1 MATEKPPLAG
11 ARPLIPERLI
21 DIPSQRLYYLSLGFL
36 LQAVKAIDVLRNLFT
51 SDAPNYYGRKWF
63 LIDFSYVAILSQ
75 LRIPRLRYSKAIVL
89 LQILSLWFIDGLL
102 FGGIHLN
109 LGAQIPSSTGYQGLQ
124 KRPDLPATPEP
135 FRLADLFA
143 PSGLLSF
150 FSESTR
156 GDQHL
161 LGQHTVRMS
170 PISTAHLNP
179 DAQAF
184 CLSPPSHAVL
194 IPILVNNT
202 TPANVRYS
210 LTPLT
215 YVEGQSGTGRV
226 EHIEL
231 SAKDLKAIELAR
243 LEGLQ
248 SVRAYNRDSNYD
260 EYDDDED
267 QTPSS
272 DPHLQKTQSLT
283 HIRVNKPGTIRL
295 ERVLDSSSVAARLVH
310 PLEVTVV
317 PCPTAHYTDDS
328 LSKPESAVRCAGD
341 NSNVDLTIDIRG
353 VPPLSLRWSKYINEK
368 REGFLVEGIEDSSPA
383 NRPHPDSRD
392 VARSPSRIPQILRV
406 PLSLSVDSLG
416 RVTFVLES
424 VIDGMGNIV
433 SLDQSVPGGESH
445 HSVATPN
452 SKTRRSLDV
461 LRRSSISFRNCDP
474 GNPVPLLIGSEAS
487 LSLYVTDSDP
497 LDAPWDVDI
506 NFEPSDGVISRGKPP
521 KSWKNTLQTPEQTLS
536 LNASAAG
543 EYTISGIRGKWCE
556 GDVLS
561 PETCKVVEKPMP
573 TAEIEWKRIHECSG
587 DTGVSASLILHGTPP
602 FQVYY
607 STQRDKENPRDLV
620 KTFTSS
626 RGELTLQPEHSGHY
640 FYTFLQLSDA
650 NYRKVDLNGPSIDQV
665 VHPLAAADFVSA
677 VGRTKRVV
685 NSCSG
690 NMVDIEVDLRGTAPW
705 NLELQIVGLRN
716 TDSLEIRDI
725 KTSPARIQA
734 PIPAQIDKEGGSFEV
749 NLDMYGCKRSISV
762 PGISVNVRRVKP
774 TAKFYSKNGIRQ
786 VTILENEEADLPL
799 RLTGDGP
806 WTVKYRRAEDPE
818 SVKTEHMKSP
828 NDQIHVRNRG
838 MYELLEVSDS
848 QCPGSI
854 ATEENNYY
862 VDWVARPSAQLDP
875 QTPSMFI
882 TYNRSHI
889 LPPICEGHD
898 DHVDLDLTGR
908 PPFQIMYNIA
918 RNDESGVGTI
928 VLDQPTFSSIQPR
941 TRFQLHTSIAGRKYY
956 EVKQIGDA
964 AYPLHKHKNAVIPRS
979 ERLVFEQEVFPR
991 PSAKFKSDNRMSFCL
1006 NDVLTPR
1013 DLTSSDGTILLE
1025 GTPPFQ
1031 LQLSIRNLAASKVR
1045 KETVEVHDRVWK
1057 LDWPSYYFTS
1067 IGPYQVTIDSVH
1079 DSSHCEQA
1087 EFDPLRRSIWIDVA
1101 ETAAIIPFDK
1111 KKDFCVGDVTQFQLE
1126 GTPPWSIGYRING
1139 KSYMQDAKT
1148 SPWSIVQQQ
1157 SGEFTVTSV
1166 AHQQKMCKAAITNLH
1181 VNIHPLPSAQV
1192 GHGKRIYQDIH
1203 EGDQAEIVFTLI
1215 GEPPFTF
1222 TYQRAEPSPKKGGKP
1237 GKVLETHTVSGVT
1250 THEYSVFS
1258 ALEGTWTVTSISD
1271 RHCRYPSRQEGLE
1284 KPRH

>member
-1 MATEKPPLAG
+1 MAVEKPPSAG
-11 ARPLIPERLI
+11 ARPLVPERFI
-21 DIPSQRLYYLSLGFL
+21 DVPSQRLYYLSLGFL
-36 LQAVKAIDVLRNLFT
+36 LQAIKVLDVLRNLFA
-51 SDAPNYYGRKWF
+51 SDGPNYYGRKWF
-63 LIDFSYVAILSQ
+63 CIDFSYIAILSQ
-75 LRIPRLRYSKAIVL
+75 LRIPRLRYSKAMVL

-102 FGGIHLN
+102 FGGIRLN
-109 LGAQIPSSTGYQGLQ
+109 LEL
-124 KRPDLPATPEP
+124 PDLPVTPEP
-135 FRLADLFA
+135 FRLADIFA
-143 PSGLLSF
+143 PAGLLSF
-150 FSESTR
+150 FSGSAR

-161 LGQHTVRMS
+161 LGQHTVHMS
-170 PISTAHLNP
+170 PISTGHLNP
-179 DAQAF
+179 DAHTF
-184 CLSPPSHAVL
+184 CLSPPSHTVL

-202 TPANVRYS
+202 SPANVRYS
-210 LTPLT
+210 FTPLT

-231 SAKDLKAIELAR
+231 SAKDLKVIEQAR
-243 LEGLQ
+243 IEGLQ
-248 SVRAYNRDSNYD
+248 SVRAYSRDSSYED
-260 EYDDDED
+260 YDDDED
-267 QTPSS
+267 ETLSS
-272 DPHLQKTQSLT
+272 DSRLQKSQSLA
-283 HIRVNKPGTIRL
+283 HIRATKPGTIRL
-295 ERVLDSSSVAARLVH
+295 ERVLDSSGVAARLVH

-317 PCPTAHYTDDS
+317 PCPTAHYTDDL
-328 LSKPESAVRCAGD
+328 LSKPENAVRCAGD
-341 NSNVDLTIDIRG
+341 NSNVDLSIDIRG
-353 VPPLSLRWSKYINEK
+353 VPPLSLRWSKYVNEK
-368 REGFLVEGIEDSSPA
+368 KESFLVEGIEDSSPT
-383 NRPHPDSRD
+383 NRPHTDSRD
-392 VARSPSRIPQILRV
+392 VVRSSSRIPQMLKV
-406 PLSLSVDSLG
+406 PLSLSLDSLG

-424 VIDGMGNIV
+424 VIDGMGNV
-433 SLDQSVPGGESH
+433 VLLDQGVASEAFH
-445 HSVATPN
+445 HGVTPD
-452 SKTRRSLDV
+452 SKMTRSLNV
-461 LRRSSISFRNCDP
+461 LQRPSISFRNCGP

-487 LSLYVTDSDP
+487 LSLYATDSDA
-497 LDAPWDVDI
+497 LDAPWNIDI
-506 NFEPSDGVISRGKPP
+506 KFEPSDGAKSSGKLVKPWKDTVQTKKQTFSIS
-521 KSWKNTLQTPEQTLS
+521 
-536 LNASAAG
+536 ASAAG
-543 EYTISGIRGKWCE
+543 EYTITGIRGKWCE

-607 STQRDKENPRDLV
+607 RTQRDKENPRDLV

-640 FYTFLQLSDA
+640 FYSFLQLSDT
-650 NYRKVDLNGPSIDQV
+650 NYRKVELNGPSIDQV

-677 VGRTKRVV
+677 GGRTKRVV

-725 KTSPARIQA
+725 KTSPARIRV
-734 PIPAQIDKEGGSFEV
+734 PIPAQIDREGGSFEV
-749 NLDMYGCKRSISV
+749 DLVSVEDTYGCKRSISV
-762 PGISVNVRRVKP
+762 PGVSVNVRRVKP

-786 VTILENEEADLPL
+786 VTILENDEADIPL

-806 WTVKYRRAEDPE
+806 WTIKYRRAEEPE
-818 SVKTEHMKSP
+818 FVKTEHMKSP
-828 NDQIHVRNRG
+828 NDHMHVRNRG
-838 MYELLEVSDS
+838 IYELLEVSDS

-854 ATEENNYY
+854 VAEENYYY
-862 VDWVARPSAQLDP
+862 VDWIPRPSAQLDP
-875 QTPSMFI
+875 QTPSTFE

-889 LPPICEGHD
+889 LPPICQAHD
-898 DHVDLDLTGR
+898 DHVDLDLTGTCAYIKRR

-918 RNDESGVGTI
+918 MNDESGVGTI
-928 VLDQPTFSSIQPR
+928 VVDQPTFSSIQSR
-941 TRFQLHTSIAGRKYY
+941 TRFQLHTSTAGRKYY
-956 EVKQIGDA
+956 EVKQIGDT

-979 ERLVFEQEVFPR
+979 ERLVFEQQVLPK
-991 PSAKFKSDNRMSFCL
+991 PSAKFKNNNRMSFCL

-1045 KETVEVHDRVWK
+1045 KETVEVHDKVWK
-1057 LDWPSYYFTS
+1057 LDLPSYYFTS
-1067 IGPYQVTIDSVH
+1067 IGPYQVIIESVH

-1087 EFDPLRRSIWIDVA
+1087 ELDLLRRSIWIDIA

-1126 GTPPWSIGYRING
+1126 GTPSWTIGYRING
-1139 KSYMQDAKT
+1139 KSYMQEAKT
-1148 SPWSIVQQQ
+1148 SPWSIVQQR
-1157 SGEFTVTSV
+1157 SGEFTVTSI

-1181 VNIHPLPSAQV
+1181 MNIHPLPSAQV

-1271 RHCRYPSRQEGLE
+1271 RHCRYPSLQEGLE